1 MSEKAS
7 ATTPEEYLA
16 ALEEPRRTQITE
28 LHDLIRETA
37 PQLEPHIQAGMLA
50 YGRYHYRYASG
61 REGDW
66 FPIGV
71 ASQKGYISLFIT
83 AATEGHEALAD
94 SFRERLPKADIGR
107 SCALQAPRG
116 LGPSGVDGADPRGR
130 QVSRRPDLTARVP
143 TVGSPLMPKAG
154 HSPAPGGRHGEAKV
168 PDRCGG
174 TGIPRARWRRGSACR

>member
-83 AATEGHEALAD
+83 AARRATIL
-94 SFRERLPKADIGR
+94 
-107 SCALQAPRG
+107 
-116 LGPSGVDGADPRGR
+116 
-130 QVSRRPDLTARVP
+130 SRIRFA
-143 TVGSPLMPKAG
+143 
-154 HSPAPGGRHGEAKV
+154 
-168 PDRCGG
+168 
-174 TGIPRARWRRGSACR
+174 SACPRRTSGAAACASSASRTWTEWR

>member
-1 MSEKAS
+1 LSEKAS

-107 SCALQAPRG
+107 SCVRFKRLEDLDRVALTELIREAAK
-116 LGPSGVDGADPRGR
+116 SADA
-130 QVSRRPDLTARVP
+130 QT
-143 TVGSPLMPKAG
+143 
-154 HSPAPGGRHGEAKV
+154 
-168 PDRCGG
+168 
-174 TGIPRARWRRGSACR
+174 

>member
-1 MSEKAS
+1 MSEKTS

-16 ALEEPRRTQITE
+16 ALAEPRSQITE

-37 PQLEPHIQAGMLA
+37 PQLESHIQAGMLA
-50 YGRYHYRYASG
+50 YGRHHYRYASG

-71 ASQKGYISLFIT
+71 ASQKRYISLFIT

-107 SCALQAPRG
+107 SCVRLKRPEDLDRVALTELIRE
-116 LGPSGVDGADPRGR
+116 GA
-130 QVSRRPDLTARVP
+130 
-143 TVGSPLMPKAG
+143 K
-154 HSPAPGGRHGEAKV
+154 
-168 PDRCGG
+168 
-174 TGIPRARWRRGSACR
+174 SADAQT

>member
-28 LHDLIRETA
+28 LHDLMRETA

-71 ASQKGYISLFIT
+71 ASQKAYISLFIT

-107 SCALQAPRG
+107 SCVRFKRLEDLDRVALTELIREAAK
-116 LGPSGVDGADPRGR
+116 SADA
-130 QVSRRPDLTARVP
+130 QT
-143 TVGSPLMPKAG
+143 
-154 HSPAPGGRHGEAKV
+154 
-168 PDRCGG
+168 
-174 TGIPRARWRRGSACR
+174 

>member
-7 ATTPEEYLA
+7 ATKPEEYLA

-71 ASQKGYISLFIT
+71 ASQKGYISLFTT

-107 SCALQAPRG
+107 SCVRFKRLEDLDRVALMELIREAAK
-116 LGPSGVDGADPRGR
+116 SADA
-130 QVSRRPDLTARVP
+130 QT
-143 TVGSPLMPKAG
+143 
-154 HSPAPGGRHGEAKV
+154 
-168 PDRCGG
+168 
-174 TGIPRARWRRGSACR
+174 